1 MDISL
6 IKPYSD
12 ALSAQKSQLDSYL
25 TRGFQ
30 DIAVPANHDE
40 VAMAKRDMLT
50 VSAGWFIGIGIV
62 GFIIGLIVSGL
73 GIVIAGFTAIFSGCY
88 LYVKGRQAIRHDAYA
103 RLGQSVYGQI
113 EKVVENIRSQWSGF
127 MTKQN
132 DALKTAVVG
141 ADAPD
146 SSAKVAIIDKIDTT
160 PELSVDMASIQSNL
174 DKISAEE
181 DLADYR
187 AYLPK
192 AQAVVAASIQQAGT
206 AQQAIYADLAGK

>member
-50 VSAGWFIGIGIV
+50 VSARWFIGIV

-160 PELSVDMASIQSNL
+160 PDLSVDMASIQSNL

-181 DLADYR
+181 DLTDYR